1 MKNICIL
8 PWIAIDRNRHK
19 TGEVSLSPCCIW
31 KSKKTYTDIN
41 TFWNNEELVNLR
53 REFLAGKR
61 ASGCDVCWKNE
72 DAGIE
77 SMRQAV
83 NKGRLKKYKNRL
95 SETTLT
101 VAPAQL
107 KYTVGKECNLA
118 CRMCLPQWST
128 KVQKVWEVLDRKP
141 ETEDDNI
148 SVHPEYILKNRKDVQ
163 FLDIIGGEPFYHK
176 KAKNLLREL
185 IRTGDSKHITV
196 HITTNATRI
205 DLETIALLKQ
215 FEDAVLSISIDGVG
229 KLQEYIR
236 PGCDWDRLT
245 KNIKLLRQH
254 NISMQTVSTIGVLNI
269 LGLQDLED
277 WCNENGIHWGQP
289 GLIERPLEL
298 QPHNLPYQLHEF
310 VPKKYRKYIEVK
322 ATHDPVNFI
331 RELDRYWKTDITQV
345 VPQWKNVFDNLHW
358 QNIEYLKKID
368 QEAEQYV
375 G

>member
-19 TGEVSLSPCCIW
+19 TGKVSLSPCCMW
-31 KSKKTYTDIN
+31 KSKNTYTDIK

-53 REFLAGKR
+53 KEMLAGKR
-61 ASGCDVCWKNE
+61 ASGCDLCWKNE

-83 NKGRLKKYKNRL
+83 NKGRLERYKNRL
-95 SETTLT
+95 SETKLT

-107 KYTVGKECNLA
+107 KFTVGKECNLS
-118 CRMCLPQWST
+118 CRMCLPQLSSR
-128 KVQKVWEVLDRKP
+128 VQKVWEVLGRKS
-141 ETEDDNI
+141 ETEDDSI
-148 SVHPEYILKNRKDVQ
+148 SVNPEYILTNRKHVQ

-185 IRTGDSKHITV
+185 IRTRDSNHITV

-205 DLETIALLKQ
+205 DLDTIGLLKQ
-215 FEDAVLSISIDGVG
+215 FEDVVLSISIDGVG

-236 PGCDWDRLT
+236 PGSDWNTLT

-254 NISMQTVSTIGVLNI
+254 KISLQTVSTIGVLNI
-269 LGLQDLED
+269 LGLQELED
-277 WCNENGIHWGQP
+277 WCQENGIHWAQP

-298 QPHNLPYQLHEF
+298 QPHNLPYQLHKF
-310 VPKKYRKYIEVK
+310 VPEKYKKYITGK
-322 ATHDPVNFI
+322 ATHDPVNFV

-345 VPQWKNVFDNLHW
+345 IPQWKDVFDNLHW
-358 QNIEYLKKID
+358 QNIHYLKKID
-368 QEAEQYV
+368 RETEQYV
-375 G
+375 R